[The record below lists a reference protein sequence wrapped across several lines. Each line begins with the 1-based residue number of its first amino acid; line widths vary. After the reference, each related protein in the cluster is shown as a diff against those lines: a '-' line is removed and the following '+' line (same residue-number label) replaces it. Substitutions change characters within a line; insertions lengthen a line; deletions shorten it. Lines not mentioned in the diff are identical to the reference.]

1 MMHLRKN
8 KQVARQDGAVLIM
21 VLVFLLLGSLIALG
35 DVSTLATQEKMVANQ
50 YDRARQLAFTENAL
64 VSKEAEVVSEAPTN
78 TPANTSFPASVLNGG
93 VRGSTNY
100 AACAAPPSSDTST
113 CSAGYCSQPTAGCL
127 ARWKDSNFA
136 NSWRSRSESVETPTF
151 SFSQGN
157 LNFYVMTTIT
167 SRSLVEYLG
176 QHPCVLGAVEIC
188 PVYRITV
195 RNTPAS
201 ALHAQVMLQ
210 STYLVNNGVG
220 QRLSWREVLPD

>member
-8 KQVARQDGAVLIM
+8 KRVARQDGVVLIM

-64 VSKEAEVVSEAPTN
+64 VSKEAAVVSEAPTN
-78 TPANTSFPASVLNGG
+78 TPANTSFPASVATGG
-93 VRGSTNY
+93 LRGSTNY

-136 NSWRSRSESVETPTF
+136 NSWLSLSETVETSTF
-151 SFSQGN
+151 IAFNS
-157 LNFYVMTTIT
+157 YVMTTIT

-176 QHPCVLGAVEIC
+176 QFPCVLGQAANC

-210 STYLVNNGVG
+210 STYLVNNGTG

>member
-1 MMHLRKN
+1 MHLRQN
-8 KQVARQDGAVLIM
+8 KQVARQDGVVLIM

-35 DVSTLATQEKMVANQ
+35 DVSTLVTQEKMVANQ

-64 VSKEAEVVSEAPTN
+64 LSKEAEVVSQA
-78 TPANTSFPASVLNGG
+78 PANTSFPASVLNGG

-100 AACAAPPSSDTST
+100 DACAAPPSSDTSP
-113 CSAGYCSQPTAGCL
+113 CNEGYCSQPTAGCL

-136 NSWRSRSESVETPTF
+136 SWRSRSESVETPTF
-151 SFSQGN
+151 LASQGDV
-157 LNFYVMTTIT
+157 NFYVMTTIT

-176 QHPCVLGAVEIC
+176 QHPCVLGAAAIC

-195 RNTPAS
+195 RNTSAS

>member
-8 KQVARQDGAVLIM
+8 KQVARQDGVVLIM

-64 VSKEAEVVSEAPTN
+64 VSKEAEVVSQA
-78 TPANTSFPASVLNGG
+78 PANTRFPASVPTGG
-93 VRGSTNY
+93 VNGSTNY
-100 AACAAPPSSDTST
+100 AACNTRVSDTSP

-136 NSWRSRSESVETPTF
+136 SWL
-151 SFSQGN
+151 SFSEPLETSTLISGN
-157 LNFYVMTTIT
+157 NYVMTTIT

-176 QHPCVLGAVEIC
+176 QFPCVLGDAVISNC

-210 STYLVNNGVG
+210 STYLVKGGVG

>member
-1 MMHLRKN
+1 MMHLQQN
-8 KQVARQDGAVLIM
+8 KQVSHQDGVVLIV

-35 DVSTLATQEKMVANQ
+35 DVRTLVTQEKMVANQ

-64 VSKEAEVVSEAPTN
+64 VSKEAAVVLQAPTN
-78 TPANTSFPASVLNGG
+78 TPANTGFPASVTGGG

-100 AACAAPPSSDTST
+100 DACVTQASDTST

-136 NSWRSRSESVETPTF
+136 NSWLSLSETVETSTF
-151 SFSQGN
+151 IAFNS
-157 LNFYVMTTIT
+157 YVMTTIT

-176 QHPCVLGAVEIC
+176 QFPCVLGQAANC

-210 STYLVNNGVG
+210 STYLVNSGTG

>member
-64 VSKEAEVVSEAPTN
+64 VFKEAEVVSQA
-78 TPANTSFPASVLNGG
+78 PANTRFPASVPTGG
-93 VRGSTNY
+93 VNGSTNY
-100 AACAAPPSSDTST
+100 AACNTRVSDTSP

-136 NSWRSRSESVETPTF
+136 SWRSRSESVETPTF
-151 SFSQGN
+151 LASQGDV
-157 LNFYVMTTIT
+157 NFYVMTTIT

-176 QHPCVLGAVEIC
+176 QHPCVLGAAAIC

-195 RNTPAS
+195 RNTSAS

-220 QRLSWREVLPD
+220 QRLSWREVVPD